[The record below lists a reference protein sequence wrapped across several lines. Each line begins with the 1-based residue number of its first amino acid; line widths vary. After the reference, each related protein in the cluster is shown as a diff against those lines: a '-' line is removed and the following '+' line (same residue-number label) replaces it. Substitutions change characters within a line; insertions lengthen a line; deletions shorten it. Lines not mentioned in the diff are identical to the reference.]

1 MSRSPSSSGL
11 SKGRRTDATSLFGG
25 SANDFL
31 RRFMDAFSGSERTRV
46 FYNSFVLFLSFIFSI
61 IAIARS

>member
-11 SKGRRTDATSLFGG
+11 SKGRRTDATRLFGG

-31 RRFMDAFSGSERTRV
+31 RRFMDAFSRSERTRV
-46 FYNSFVLFLSFIFSI
+46 FYSFVLFLSFIFSM